1 MCRAT
6 WLYWEPSISTCR
18 THRLPVLQ
26 SHSRVRLEGIQLGDT
41 VNLLH
46 GADLASIADASS
58 LRPPPRAPL
67 RQFAV
72 EIDCSVESEWR
83 PPSVTFH
90 QNVTSLAEQLSMY
103 RVERRLFDGPEFNIR
118 PGSLL
123 RNGEDRAEQ
132 QRRLG
137 EALGVELVEGR
148 SYLLAALRR
157 IDGRADHEVT
167 AEPTRRF
174 FDRKWHLT
182 AEWRAAKSQL
192 RPGRRIH
199 DGNQHDAIITA
210 TVAQQYLNC
219 FYAFG
224 THFISAV
231 ECGDVLI
238 QVIALRPESSVEA
251 SRYWRR
257 MGDGHAVEGV
267 AALTFAPF
275 AEPFHA
281 METGRIV
288 SLAGDPQLPASMAR
302 RIWSNPRGTGEPSL
316 LGVFQ
321 SGREAAQRSLA
332 GFRAVVP
339 IGMELTSIARF
350 MEFFRAL
357 NFERVFRG
365 AMLQRWGSLVHLPL
379 RRLPSVEKSIAAMP
393 HDEALMGAL
402 DDRAPRCHRI
412 LHLRGRNSHRLPAPA
427 PTLLTQFL
435 DAEPA
440 CHQASV
446 LRLPDEAFARGG
458 IVCQTMAGALIL
470 ENESGSERDAVV
482 DGLRF
487 TDAEPEPGA
496 DWPHVRVRGDMH
508 TLDVRDLAEVL
519 PSIRTALEATSAI
532 LSSTEVAGER
542 RRADATSFVEW
553 LANLLPANTG
563 EPEIQRL
570 RVIALYLSRIE
581 SRLSWLPMGRIFHG
595 ETSARMHDDFARI
608 SSAAIEADARLRDHT
623 AQLWAR
629 ARPAASHADAP
640 LYMETVGPL
649 ERFRSLNR
657 CVSDRFHALL
667 EEAYRACL
675 DAQGRATRTQR
686 VSAAALA
693 KALAELRMA
702 FSGQEWGPE
711 SSLVLQAVAHASCPE
726 QQLPR
731 PGNNLLSRHREEP
744 VNAALEFAA
753 REARLRAHVAQLDAI
768 DALCGV
774 LADDPAALDT
784 VERSLTGLG
793 TLLAEEPP
801 GDASAL
807 YKTLRVAGPHSG
819 GGKLERPLNALTD
832 AWAQFDAA
840 RRDLLV
846 ARSATC
852 RMRMEMWY
860 HCTLDNGEIPIEAG
874 RVARHAD
881 GPAET
886 ARQVQLEYFRL
897 LAILGLALR
906 HQQAALRSAGL
917 PLPVPPS
924 GNLEPGALGHLM
936 ALQGALL
943 ANRLNLNLVVD
954 RSYNR
959 SVL

>member
-1 MCRAT
+1 M
-6 WLYWEPSISTCR
+6 
-18 THRLPVLQ
+18 LQ
-26 SHSRVRLEGIQLGDT
+26 SHSRVRLEGIQLGDA

-46 GADLASIADASS
+46 GADLASIAGASS
-58 LRPPPRAPL
+58 LRPPSRIPL

-72 EIDCSVESEWR
+72 EIDRSVESGWR

-90 QNVTSLAEQLSMY
+90 QNVTSLAERLSIY
-103 RVERRLFDGPEFNIR
+103 RVERRLFDGPGFRIR

-123 RNGEDRAEQ
+123 RNGKDRAEQ

-148 SYLLAALRR
+148 SYLLVALRR
-157 IDGRADHEVT
+157 IDGRANHEVT

-199 DGNQHDAIITA
+199 DGSQHDAIITA

-224 THFISAV
+224 THFVSAV

-238 QVIALRPESSVEA
+238 QAIALRPESSVEA
-251 SRYWRR
+251 SRYWRQ
-257 MGDGHAVEGV
+257 MGSGHAVEGD

-275 AEPFHA
+275 TGPFHA

-288 SLAGDPQLPASMAR
+288 SLAGDPQLPAIMACG
-302 RIWSNPRGTGEPSL
+302 IWSNPRGPGEPSL
-316 LGVFQ
+316 LAVFQ
-321 SGREAAQRSLA
+321 NGREAAQRSLA
-332 GFRAVVP
+332 GFRTIAP

-365 AMLQRWGSLVHLPL
+365 AMLQRWGGLVHLPL
-379 RRLPSVEKSIAAMP
+379 RRLPSIEKSIAAMP
-393 HDEALMGAL
+393 HDEALMMAL
-402 DDRAPRCHRI
+402 DDRASHCHRV
-412 LHLRGRNSHRLPAPA
+412 LHLRERNPHRLPASA
-427 PTLLTQFL
+427 KTLLTQFL

-440 CHQASV
+440 CHQASI

-458 IVCQTMAGALIL
+458 IVCQTMVGALIL

-487 TDAEPEPGA
+487 AAAEPEPGTG
-496 DWPHVRVRGDMH
+496 WPRVRIRGDMH

-519 PSIRTALEATSAI
+519 PSIRTALGATSAI

-542 RRADATSFVEW
+542 RRADAASFAEW

-563 EPEIQRL
+563 EREIQRL

-581 SRLSWLPMGRIFHG
+581 SRLPWLPMERIFHG
-595 ETSARMHDDFARI
+595 ETSAQMSDYFARI
-608 SSAAIEADARLRDHT
+608 SAAAIEADERLRDHA

-629 ARPAASHADAP
+629 VPPAASHADAS
-640 LYMETVGPL
+640 LYVETVAPL

-657 CVSDRFHALL
+657 RVSDRFHALL
-667 EEAYRACL
+667 EEVYRAHL

-686 VSAAALA
+686 LAAAALA
-693 KALAELRMA
+693 KALAELRTA
-702 FSGQEWGPE
+702 FSGQEWDPA
-711 SSLVLQAVAHASCPE
+711 SSLVLQAIAHASCPE

-731 PGNNLLSRHREEP
+731 PGNNLLSRQREEP

-753 REARLRAHVAQLDAI
+753 REVRLRTYATQLDDIA
-768 DALCGV
+768 ALCDV
-774 LADDPAALDT
+774 LADDPAAFDIA
-784 VERSLTGLG
+784 ERGLAGLG
-793 TLLAEEPP
+793 TVMAEEPP
-801 GDASAL
+801 GDAVVL
-807 YKTLRVAGPHSG
+807 HKTMRMDGLHSRG
-819 GGKLERPLNALTD
+819 TNLERPLNGLMD
-832 AWAQFDAA
+832 AWTLFEAA
-840 RRDLLV
+840 RHDLLV
-846 ARSATC
+846 ARGATC
-852 RMRMEMWY
+852 RVRMETWY
-860 HCTLDNGEIPIEAG
+860 SGTLDHGEIPTEAG
-874 RVARHAD
+874 RAAERTDALLGMERH
-881 GPAET
+881 
-886 ARQVQLEYFRL
+886 QVQLEYFRL
-897 LAILGLALR
+897 LAVLGLALR

-917 PLPVPPS
+917 PSPVAPPD
-924 GNLEPGALGHLM
+924 NLEPGALGHLM

-943 ANRLNLNLVVD
+943 ANRLKGS
-954 RSYNR
+954 RISQSNR
-959 SVL
+959 RLP